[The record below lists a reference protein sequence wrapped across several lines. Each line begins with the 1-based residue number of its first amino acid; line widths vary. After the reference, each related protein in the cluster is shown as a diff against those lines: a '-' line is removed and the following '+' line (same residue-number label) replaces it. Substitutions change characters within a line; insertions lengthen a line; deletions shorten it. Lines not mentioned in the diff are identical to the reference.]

1 MYGFL
6 PFWIRHGE
14 DIPEICFLIS
24 GFEEISQGMKRYPMN
39 IFHVQGY
46 LDLSVDVTSMAI
58 HGLSNVLFCQSTAP
72 LDAKCSTFEVLDLLG
87 SGLMETR
94 SVVKL
99 YYRKEQLG
107 LSLRFA
113 ELE

>member
-1 MYGFL
+1 MSRDILTYLWMSL
-6 PFWIRHGE
+6 PWLF
-14 DIPEICFLIS
+14 
-24 GFEEISQGMKRYPMN
+24 MAYPM
-39 IFHVQGY
+39 
-46 LDLSVDVTSMAI
+46 SCSAK
-58 HGLSNVLFCQSTAP
+58 STAP